1 MFNKLEM
8 LIAFRYLKSKRKEGF
23 ISVIAIFS
31 FIGIMI
37 GVATLIIVMSV
48 MNGFR
53 YELVNR
59 ILGINSHLTI
69 YSREGQIHDYENLI
83 KSIKTLPT
91 VNYANPIIESKAM
104 ISVNNQNSGGLI
116 RGIKL
121 DDLKNKTLISQNI
134 IEGKNRRD

>member
-69 YSREGQIHDYENLI
+69 YSREG
-83 KSIKTLPT
+83 
-91 VNYANPIIESKAM
+91 
-104 ISVNNQNSGGLI
+104 
-116 RGIKL
+116 
-121 DDLKNKTLISQNI
+121 
-134 IEGKNRRD
+134 